1 MINIYAVSYM
11 TATRADQNSINRVVR
26 SQKPA
31 RTPIW
36 KPRGSWLRRGVIANS
51 GQTHQSTTS
60 PRQS

>member
-11 TATRADQNSINRVVR
+11 TATRSDQNAINRVVR

-31 RTPIW
+31 RTSIW
-36 KPRGSWLRRGVIANS
+36 KPRGSWLRRKTTAKS
-51 GQTHQSTTS
+51 GQTHQSTAS